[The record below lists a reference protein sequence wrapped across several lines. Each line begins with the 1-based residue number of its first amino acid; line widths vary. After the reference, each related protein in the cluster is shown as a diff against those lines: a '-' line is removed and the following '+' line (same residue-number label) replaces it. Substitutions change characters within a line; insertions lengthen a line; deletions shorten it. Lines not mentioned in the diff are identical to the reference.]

1 MKTKLYD
8 IRDKEEYR
16 AATPFDMIKLIPA
29 SGNHSHYK
37 YKYALDIISFGICN
51 QKSIHLSGPTG
62 AGKSSLIE
70 AITEEPENFKLLC
83 EYSGYEYKPPHLYE
97 IEMVKFDTPGEC
109 HERTVIKNRDT
120 VVVPSEII
128 EALLDSQEKKKDHY
142 PIVYFMEM
150 GRVHTASI
158 QGGLLNIVGKPHVK
172 ALDNQKIPTGNVCFI
187 ADSNY
192 QAADDATYTLVT
204 FDEALKRR
212 FDINLSIP
220 HFPEENQVHIMH
232 DLVHDTLDK
241 KPDVELIKNIIKL
254 GQMISQYKAEGNLVS
269 VTEPNPKGYLTC
281 YEMIKTLPGIGINLA
296 ITNSMLGNAAT
307 DDLKLVDTS
316 IQTVFY
322 SHQITADRFS
332 TIDDVF

>member
-1 MKTKLYD
+1 MKTKIYD

-16 AATPFDMIKLIPA
+16 AAMPFDMIKLIPA
-29 SGNHSHYK
+29 IGNHSHYK
-37 YKYALDIISFGICN
+37 YKYALDIMTFGICH

-70 AITEEPENFKLLC
+70 AITEEPENFRLLC
-83 EYSGYEYKPPHLYE
+83 EYSGYEFKPPLLYE

-120 VVVPSEII
+120 VDVPSAII
-128 EALLDSQEKKKDHY
+128 EALLDAQKKRKDHY

-158 QGGLLNIVGKPHVK
+158 QGGLLNIVGKPFVK

-192 QAADDATYTLVT
+192 QAAGDATYTLVT

-232 DLVHDTLDK
+232 DLVNETLDK
-241 KPDVELIKNIIKL
+241 TPDVELIKNIVRL
-254 GQMISQYKAEGNLVS
+254 GQMIRQYKAEGNLVS
-269 VTEPNPKGYLTC
+269 VTEPNPKGCLTC
-281 YEMIKTLPGIGINLA
+281 YEMIKALPGIGINLA
-296 ITNSMLGNAAT
+296 ITNSMLGNAAS

-316 IQTVFY
+316 IQTVFNT
-322 SHQITADRFS
+322 HTITADKFS
-332 TIDDVF
+332 AIEDVF

>member
-1 MKTKLYD
+1 MKTKIYD

-16 AATPFDMIKLIPA
+16 AAMPFDLIKLIPA
-29 SGNHSHYK
+29 VGNHSHYK
-37 YKYALDIISFGICN
+37 YKYALDIMTFGICH

-70 AITEEPENFKLLC
+70 AITEEHENFRLLC
-83 EYSGYEYKPPHLYE
+83 EYSGYEYKPPLLYE

-109 HERTVIKNRDT
+109 YERTKIKNRDT
-120 VVVPSEII
+120 VDVPSAII
-128 EALLDSQEKKKDHY
+128 EALQDARQKKKDHY

-158 QGGLLNIVGKPHVK
+158 QGGLLNIVGKPYVK
-172 ALDNQKIPTGNVCFI
+172 SIENQKLPTGNVCFI

-192 QAADDATYTLVT
+192 QAAGDATYTLVT

-232 DLVHDTLDK
+232 DLVHDTLEK
-241 KPDVELIKNIIKL
+241 TPDVELIKNIIKL
-254 GQMISQYKAEGNLVS
+254 GQVIRQYKAEGNLVS
-269 VTEPNPKGYLTC
+269 VSEPNPKGYLTC
-281 YEMIKTLPGIGINLA
+281 YEMIKALPGIGVNLA
-296 ITNSMLGNAAT
+296 VTNSMLGNAASE
-307 DDLKLVDTS
+307 DLKLVDTS

-322 SHQITADRFS
+322 THTITADKFS
-332 TIDDVF
+332 AIDNVI

>member
-1 MKTKLYD
+1 MKTKIYD

-16 AATPFDMIKLIPA
+16 AAMPFDLIKLIPA
-29 SGNHSHYK
+29 VGNHSHYK
-37 YKYALDIISFGICN
+37 YKYALDIMTFGICH

-70 AITEEPENFKLLC
+70 AITEEHENFRLLC
-83 EYSGYEYKPPHLYE
+83 EYSGIEYKPPLLYE

-109 HERTVIKNRDT
+109 HERTMIKNRDT
-120 VVVPSEII
+120 VDVPSAII
-128 EALLDSQEKKKDHY
+128 DALKDAQVTKKDHY

-150 GRVHTASI
+150 GRVHSASI

-172 ALDNQKIPTGNVCFI
+172 ALDNQKIPTDNVCFI

-192 QAADDATYTLVT
+192 QAAGDATYTLVT

-232 DLVHDTLDK
+232 DLVYDTLDK
-241 KPDVELIKNIIKL
+241 TPDVELIKNIINL
-254 GQMISQYKAEGNLVS
+254 GQVIRQYKAEGNLVS
-269 VTEPNPKGYLTC
+269 VSEPNPKGYLTC
-281 YEMIKTLPGIGINLA
+281 YELIKNLPGIGVNLA
-296 ITNSMLGNAAT
+296 VTNSMLGNAAT
-307 DDLKLVDTS
+307 EDLKLVDTS

-322 SHQITADRFS
+322 THTITTDKFS
-332 TIDDVF
+332 RH